1 MIALRVL
8 GIVVALL
15 AMGFTAYRYNRG
27 RMRRLDMIVAWLI
40 SLAVVALGI
49 YPDLFAPVFDA
60 LNFTEGNNRRLLGV
74 LVISNVLLFLLYLR
88 ATALADAA
96 HRDLQ
101 QLVRA
106 LAQRQFDPEAHP
118 ELRQASVVVIIPAYN
133 ESATIGE
140 VLRNLPREVAGL
152 RVAPLVVDDGSSDG
166 TAAIAREQGAV
177 VVHPINRGQGAALL
191 TGYELAARAGAK
203 VIAIT
208 DADGQT
214 VPEELERLVRP
225 IIEDEAD
232 FVNGSRI
239 LGHYEP
245 DSAVRALGVTVLSRV
260 VSVLTATKVTDVSSP
275 FRAFRAEAVERLHL
289 QQPQFQASELL
300 IEAIRKRLRFRE
312 VPITM
317 RRRQAGTSR
326 KPGSVR
332 YAWAFVKAMMGT
344 WLR

>member
-1 MIALRVL
+1 VIALRVL

-166 TAAIAREQGAV
+166 TAEIAREQGAV

-214 VPEELERLVRP
+214 VPEELERLLQNRHSMTPMRREHTEIRRLVAEYLRLKQVTR
-225 IIEDEAD
+225 DAKH
-232 FVNGSRI
+232 S
-239 LGHYEP
+239 LGK
-245 DSAVRALGVTVLSRV
+245 AVALRRV
-260 VSVLTATKVTDVSSP
+260 VFQLYTLLKIHIGEEELYIHIIDREA
-275 FRAFRAEAVERLHL
+275 AAEAAEAMAAALEHHAV
-289 QQPQFQASELL
+289 AGSE
-300 IEAIRKRLRFRE
+300 
-312 VPITM
+312 
-317 RRRQAGTSR
+317 G
-326 KPGSVR
+326 
-332 YAWAFVKAMMGT
+332 
-344 WLR
+344 